1 MTRIPKYVCLCGLL
15 LTAALPA
22 SAVQRADLLPENRL
36 FDFQISNIGDFLSG
50 MKQSSFGRL
59 WADPQFQ
66 NFLGN
71 PEADDWMDL
80 ISDGG
85 NPAEREMLAEQ
96 FKAITG
102 EVLAALT
109 SDADDLYLVLAMSPE
124 DFERS
129 LVLDEKLAA
138 LEDADFRIVNDVFQ
152 DIDLIRHIA
161 DPGTPMESS
170 TWQAHLNNT
179 LVMGPSREWVERSI
193 VQLKKEPVEEPEG
206 HPALTLNMPLSYII
220 GNIVREA
227 EMSGVENAE
236 AGTAQLFESLGL
248 LGIESFSSRIE
259 LTEEEMVM
267 DNQLLVDS
275 LDKGLFTM
283 LDMTPVEMPSVGFIP
298 ETITQLEVGRVNL
311 PHIWKEIPVM
321 LDAVLPELKP
331 QFDSILSSVRQ
342 QIGIDLEQDLIA
354 HLGTRYLG
362 FTTLEN
368 EVLLSVLAIEL
379 SDSQSF
385 RQTLARIMSS
395 PAVQPDID
403 LVLDTVDFL
412 DHTLYVSKNPDPA
425 EAFAFAVSGN
435 YLLYGE
441 PDSVRQVIRAESS
454 PNAANN
460 RFEQTELVQQL
471 RRFVPTGAFGFS
483 AIDWRKNMAFLVR
496 QVQQPEN
503 HRLLLEEWAMSGAPI
518 PPPEFDKLPPA
529 DYLASF
535 FNMSYQYVER
545 TSRGLHH
552 HLVLR
557 Y

>member
-1 MTRIPKYVCLCGLL
+1 
-15 LTAALPA
+15 
-22 SAVQRADLLPENRL
+22 
-36 FDFQISNIGDFLSG
+36 
-50 MKQSSFGRL
+50 
-59 WADPQFQ
+59 
-66 NFLGN
+66 
-71 PEADDWMDL
+71 
-80 ISDGG
+80 
-85 NPAEREMLAEQ
+85 
-96 FKAITG
+96 
-102 EVLAALT
+102 
-109 SDADDLYLVLAMSPE
+109 
-124 DFERS
+124 
-129 LVLDEKLAA
+129 
-138 LEDADFRIVNDVFQ
+138 
-152 DIDLIRHIA
+152 
-161 DPGTPMESS
+161 
-170 TWQAHLNNT
+170 
-179 LVMGPSREWVERSI
+179 
-193 VQLKKEPVEEPEG
+193 
-206 HPALTLNMPLSYII
+206 
-220 GNIVREA
+220 
-227 EMSGVENAE
+227 
-236 AGTAQLFESLGL
+236 
-248 LGIESFSSRIE
+248 
-259 LTEEEMVM
+259 M